1 MYWQLGYIYSLW
13 KMPIIGHS
21 VLLFYGLYAVIDQ
34 QILNDYSGAFVC
46 SNDVMASPLQLC
58 HFLSSLSPSQERC
71 MQKCRNEHRWNGI
84 GSTIQRIIK

>member
-46 SNDVMASPLQLC
+46 SNDVLLKKDVCRSAEMSIDGTELGV
-58 HFLSSLSPSQERC
+58 LSREL
-71 MQKCRNEHRWNGI
+71 
-84 GSTIQRIIK
+84 